1 MRAAAAAHAACPR
14 LRQPDRTRVHRP
26 GPTGAVV
33 FCIWVLPWVG
43 QHISWALVAISGVLI
58 VLSISML
65 AATAL
70 KDPGFIPRS
79 PLDDDVEYGCGCGGA
94 AFLPEQH
101 SRRSRALSALAGN
114 AAAGLGYALAG
125 R

>member
-1 MRAAAAAHAACPR
+1 M
-14 LRQPDRTRVHRP
+14 
-26 GPTGAVV
+26 
-33 FCIWVLPWVG
+33 G
-43 QHISWALVAISGVLI
+43 QHISWAPVAISGVLI

-94 AFLPEQH
+94 ALLPEQH
-101 SRRSRALSALAGN
+101 SRRSHVLSALAGN
-114 AAAGLGYALAG
+114 AAAGLGCALAERRLAWDDSLFG
-125 R
+125 AF